1 MHFKWEAFIL
11 LMILHS
17 LTKNYYLQ
25 NYDGSSFVHFTRFK
39 IKWLKITLSFTER
52 HLRNRKSCWDKR
64 ENILKNKIPLFQW
77 SINQKPQSPQAYSDS
92 RTITTN
98 STNPPLTKYL
108 KKKKK
113 ELPKNQTNQLVNR
126 YAKSNSKTSYDTLF
140 PLLDL
145 MENKESGE
153 GTRTSF
159 PSRR

>member
-1 MHFKWEAFIL
+1 M
-11 LMILHS
+11 
-17 LTKNYYLQ
+17 
-25 NYDGSSFVHFTRFK
+25 GSFHTSNDPSFVDQKLLSSELWWFK
-39 IKWLKITLSFTER
+39 FCSFYSIQDQMIKNHSFTER